1 MINKILSVLF
11 VFLLSLTS
19 VSSIHASDRA
29 ILLLPVAVY
38 GDKPEPYLRQGFK
51 SMFISRLSGEG
62 LEVRDYEGISELLS
76 DQEKKGVIT
85 RKRAEE
91 LARIINAGYA
101 VYGSLTTIAG
111 GYSLD
116 LSLIELLDKGSKM
129 TRVSEAVDENQ
140 FIPKLSDVAYRFR
153 SIIEGRQFASRNM
166 EARASALQK
175 KDASGGLFSKFGTE
189 SPQMGSDSTE
199 EGLLFKPVEQY
210 RGSRPEGRLQL
221 KMSVIAFDMRDIDGD
236 GLTELLVLGRDG
248 LFVYQREGESFAVK
262 GSIKPKMGENFIK
275 VSTGDMDNNGRAE
288 IYLVSSYGLRARTYI
303 LEWTG
308 GFKKLGQESGHL
320 RVIRNS
326 EGGMDFLL
334 FQNSKV
340 DEFFSGRIYL
350 MDYAG
355 GKFVRNKE
363 PLPNLKGVSFYS
375 LAAFDLTGDGVNE
388 WIGLGSE
395 SKLYV
400 WDGQG
405 NVLWSG
411 NERIGGTNNFIRVGA
426 FRDGDPAPG
435 ISFEGRILITDINA
449 DGKKDVL
456 AVKNIPIVAH
466 LRDFKV
472 YSKSKLIA
480 YETDGTD
487 LYPAWV
493 SGEINFCV
501 TDMQVD
507 GRDLYLAAQKEKLMN
522 IGEGSGRI
530 MWFGLQ

>member
-1 MINKILSVLF
+1 
-11 VFLLSLTS
+11 
-19 VSSIHASDRA
+19 
-29 ILLLPVAVY
+29 
-38 GDKPEPYLRQGFK
+38 
-51 SMFISRLSGEG
+51 
-62 LEVRDYEGISELLS
+62 
-76 DQEKKGVIT
+76 
-85 RKRAEE
+85 
-91 LARIINAGYA
+91 
-101 VYGSLTTIAG
+101 
-111 GYSLD
+111 
-116 LSLIELLDKGSKM
+116 
-129 TRVSEAVDENQ
+129 
-140 FIPKLSDVAYRFR
+140 
-153 SIIEGRQFASRNM
+153 
-166 EARASALQK
+166 
-175 KDASGGLFSKFGTE
+175 
-189 SPQMGSDSTE
+189 MGSDSTE

-375 LAAFDLTGDGVNE
+375 LAALDLTGDGVNE